1 MKDTKD
7 VVTRDLEK
15 AVDLI
20 EKHTDDS
27 IVLGLVKGRGLFI
40 SISVKGDK
48 KKDLAT
54 KKLCDMLLSL
64 LVFCQPAK
72 DGDNLKITQGKLD
85 LAYLLCADIMK
96 RLLALGATDFAD
108 IEEEIMN
115 DGEDWVEAEDIRDA
129 REDTEEICLDDDED
143 EDDEDEDES
152 CVFKASLKDSKN
164 IIDAVCKATGLPKK
178 EVTEALV
185 NSVVGLEEEN
195 KKTGDIKVKK
205 VHLNKAQKAKL
216 SKVLDEI
223 ESEED

>member
-1 MKDTKD
+1 MKED

-27 IVLGLVKGRGLFI
+27 IVLGLVKGRGLFT
-40 SISVKGDK
+40 SINVKGDK

-54 KKLCDMLLSL
+54 KKLCDILLSL

-96 RLLALGATDFAD
+96 RLLALGATDFAE

-129 REDTEEICLDDDED
+129 REDTEEICLDD
-143 EDDEDEDES
+143 DEDES

-205 VHLNKAQKAKL
+205 IHLNKAQKAKL

>member
-27 IVLGLVKGRGLFI
+27 IVLGLVKGRGLFT
-40 SISVKGDK
+40 SINVKGDK

-54 KKLCDMLLSL
+54 KKLCDILLSL

-85 LAYLLCADIMK
+85 SAYLLCADIMK
-96 RLLALGATDFAD
+96 RLLALGATDFAE

-185 NSVVGLEEEN
+185 NSVVGFEEKN
-195 KKTGDIKVKK
+195 KKTDDIKVKK